1 MVPAVEMGFVVRQAS
16 FGTSR
21 HAVWGCKYPQM
32 SPACSFSGKRL
43 HGGWPRS
50 QAQRSAAGLSAR
62 PEGSQHSLWPLPVAG
77 TLQGVAGATMV
88 PREMV
93 AKLVNFLRLSWLELH
108 DL

>member
-1 MVPAVEMGFVVRQAS
+1 ML
-16 FGTSR
+16 
-21 HAVWGCKYPQM
+21 WGCKYPQM